1 MKLTQLI
8 ACTISKRDTERGR
21 KRKGERDG
29 KKREIERK
37 LRGDIKVKN
46 KTRH

>member
-1 MKLTQLI
+1 ME
-8 ACTISKRDTERGR
+8 RRERGR
-21 KRKGERDG
+21 ERERYRDG

-46 KTRH
+46 KTRHYRMTDFR